1 MFLSKQTLLLFY
13 FKTIEKVVEMYQKP
27 VVYLYF
33 FYISVRLTN
42 LQIKD
47 PKVKKYIYTS
57 VYAVSSWLILLF
69 IYNYRSNARDFGILI
84 PTFMTCVALLTS
96 NLINKKIVPG
106 FYLQRKYK
114 QFVFFLVA
122 IFILSIYVQIL
133 FLYCIFIIIQFDL
146 ESVIPR
152 MKDVL
157 VILTNT
163 WLIILAGISIE
174 QTRQANLRQRTEEVL
189 KREKTEVELK
199 MLKAQI
205 NPHFLFN
212 TLNSIYVLSKKK
224 SDKTPEVVLMLS
236 QMLDYLLYQTD
247 NSQIEIIKEIEF
259 INNYIDL
266 EKVRYDDKLDVKV
279 EVNLKNLNYKIEPML
294 FIPLVENA
302 FKHGVKHE
310 RKKAE
315 IEIKVSDNQW
325 IVFSISNSVPSVS
338 RKEEKGGIGL
348 KNLKD
353 RLDKLY
359 GQKYN
364 LDILKTEGNFRVAL
378 TIMDEL

>member
-1 MFLSKQTLLLFY
+1 MFFSKQTLLSFY

-27 VVYLYF
+27 VVYRYF

-84 PTFMTCVALLTS
+84 PAFMTCVALLTS

-146 ESVIPR
+146 ESIIPR

-224 SDKTPEVVLMLS
+224 SEKTPEVVLKLS
-236 QMLDYLLYQTD
+236 QMLDYLIYQTD
-247 NSQIEIIKEIEF
+247 ISQIEIIKEIEF

-266 EKVRYDDKLDVKV
+266 EKVRYNDKLEVNVD
-279 EVNLKNLNYKIEPML
+279 VNLKNPNYKIEPVL
-294 FIPLVENA
+294 FMPLVENA

-310 RKKAE
+310 RKKAK
-315 IEIKVSDNQW
+315 IEIKVSDKQG
-325 IVFSISNSVPSVS
+325 IVFSITNSVPPVS
-338 RKEEKGGIGL
+338 RKNEKGGIGL
-348 KNLKD
+348 KNLKG

-359 GQKYN
+359 GQKHS
-364 LDILKTEGNFRVAL
+364 LDIQETEDNFRVVL
-378 TIMDEL
+378 TIMDGL